1 MNEVNAS
8 VSERSELTG
17 NHSFRSI
24 SQSLD
29 LINTLNQMRLLRTD
43 QFQLLLFACKN
54 PPIRRQMNNQN
65 LEKNIQVRVTR
76 DFENLIN
83 ETARNHNLRP
93 STFLRIL
100 IMRHVP
106 DYHPRNRFI

>member
-1 MNEVNAS
+1 
-8 VSERSELTG
+8 
-17 NHSFRSI
+17 
-24 SQSLD
+24 
-29 LINTLNQMRLLRTD
+29 MRLLRTD
-43 QFQLLLFACKN
+43 QFQLLLFACMN
-54 PPIRRQMNNQN
+54 PPIRRHMNNQN

>member
-1 MNEVNAS
+1 
-8 VSERSELTG
+8 
-17 NHSFRSI
+17 
-24 SQSLD
+24 
-29 LINTLNQMRLLRTD
+29 MRLLRTD
-43 QFQLLLFACKN
+43 QFQLLLFAWLN

>member
-1 MNEVNAS
+1 M
-8 VSERSELTG
+8 
-17 NHSFRSI
+17 
-24 SQSLD
+24 
-29 LINTLNQMRLLRTD
+29 
-43 QFQLLLFACKN
+43 N